1 MKQMDLKTK
10 NRSNLKSIA
19 LGSHNLS
26 YQRQPLVMGIL
37 NLTSDSF
44 YAESR
49 TPDIATALSGAL
61 LMCTDGA
68 DIIDIGA
75 ESTRPGSKPVS
86 VAEEQKRLLPI
97 LEAIRSEI
105 DLPITVDTRHAAT
118 AKLALGLGVDGI
130 NDISAGSDPEMFP
143 LCADKKC
150 GLILMHMQNSPTDMQ
165 VAPSYSS
172 VIDEVS
178 VYLAHRAS
186 EAEKAGVSAEQIIV
200 DPGIGF
206 GKTLE
211 HNLELMKNLKA
222 VSERP
227 ILLGASR
234 KSFISMI
241 DNSETDNRLGGSLA
255 AVGTA
260 YHSEAAI
267 VRVHDVQETV
277 QFLNVLSS
285 IKG

>member
-1 MKQMDLKTK
+1 M
-10 NRSNLKSIA
+10 KSIA
-19 LGSHNLS
+19 LGSHILS

-37 NLTSDSF
+37 NLTADSF

-49 TPDIATALSGAL
+49 TPDIATAVSGAL

-86 VAEEQKRLLPI
+86 VEEEQQRLLPI

-105 DLPITVDTRHAAT
+105 DFPITVDTRHAAT
-118 AKLALGLGVDGI
+118 AKLALDLGADGI

-165 VAPSYSS
+165 VAPTYSS
-172 VIDEVS
+172 VTDEVAT
-178 VYLAHRAS
+178 YLADQSSA
-186 EAEKAGVSAEQIIV
+186 AESAGVCAEQIVV

-211 HNLELMKNLKA
+211 HNLELMKNLEA
-222 VSERP
+222 ISDRP

-234 KSFISMI
+234 KSFIGMI
-241 DNSETDNRLGGSLA
+241 DDSDTDSRLGGSLA
-255 AVGTA
+255 AVATA
-260 YHSEAAI
+260 YHSGAAI

-277 QFLNVLSS
+277 QFLNVLHS
-285 IKG
+285 ING